1 MSVFYER
8 QEVLG
13 QMQLCTRNW
22 SGSAGCSLTVV
33 AEPIGANCRFPKS
46 ARQPF
51 IENYETWDVAFSWE
65 MGPVETCEILCGC
78 SGGVGWI

>member
-33 AEPIGANCRFPKS
+33 AEPMIRVRFS
-46 ARQPF
+46 VGLEAL
-51 IENYETWDVAFSWE
+51 IFSRF
-65 MGPVETCEILCGC
+65 GNLL
-78 SGGVGWI
+78 